1 MLSQLFDGHPE
12 LHAHPHELKVG
23 HPKKFIWPTIDLH
36 SDPERWFTVL
46 FEDSVLD
53 HFKHGYKKMEKYE
66 DTFLFIF
73 LPTVQRDIFFRYL
86 KTASVITQ
94 RDVFDAYMTSYF
106 CAWINNQNLSGEKKY
121 VTAFTPRLSVE
132 RENMRMFFETY
143 PDGRL
148 ISLVRD
154 PKNWYPSARNHKT
167 NKNKY
172 DEICKAIDQW
182 KESTEAMVRN
192 KLEFNE
198 RVCLLRFEELVGETA
213 AVMRYLS
220 GFLGIEFKDILLTPT
235 FNKTPIK
242 PNTSFKLEPPSIMTS
257 VLSRQNKLKPAE
269 LDYIEKT
276 TGEIYARALSLA
288 DRIN

>member
-23 HPKKFIWPTIDLH
+23 YPKKFIWPPIDLN
-36 SDPERWFTVL
+36 SDPERWFTNL

-73 LPTVQRDIFFRYL
+73 LPTVQREIFFRYL

-106 CAWINNQNLSGEKKY
+106 GAWINNQNLSGDKKY
-121 VTAFTPRLSVE
+121 VTAFTPRLSVG

-154 PKNWYPSARNHKT
+154 PKNWYPSARTHKT
-167 NKNKY
+167 TKKKY

-198 RVCLLRFEELVGETA
+198 RVCLLRFEDLVGETA

-220 GFLGIEFKDILLTPT
+220 RFLGIEFKDILLTPT
-235 FNKTPIK
+235 FNKAPIK
-242 PNTSFKLEPPSIMTS
+242 PNTSFKLEAPGIMTS
-257 VLSRQNKLKPAE
+257 VLSRHNKLKPAE